1 MEQLKRLR
9 TERNLS
15 QTKLAQLADLNPAT
29 VNQIEKG
36 AREPST
42 ATLRKLAEALEVG
55 LADLLEDDVPK
66 AQAPL
71 PSEADEQRRLHYL
84 RAWRMH
90 VAQVADRWRA
100 KLEQHIRTSDEVQL
114 DAGGLPADLRR
125 MPLAYG
131 WASEVSTMAD
141 DLTESTLEALQEA
154 ITRFTSH
161 ERREALEMLG
171 ALRRLG
177 DIEDEIAHR
186 AHREILD
193 LIKTRPRTRNDEP
206 KIGELERV
214 RESAAQRNLLLDTVE
229 AALAA

>member
-42 ATLRKLAEALEVG
+42 ATLRKLAEALEVC

-90 VAQVADRWRA
+90 VAQVADRWQA
-100 KLEQHIRTSDEVQL
+100 KLEEHDRTPSEV
-114 DAGGLPADLRR
+114 
-125 MPLAYG
+125 PLIYG
-131 WASEVSTMAD
+131 WGLEISTMAD
-141 DLTESTLEALQEA
+141 DLTESILEALQEA
-154 ITRFTSH
+154 ITRFSSR

-177 DIEDEIAHR
+177 DVEREITHR
-186 AHREILD
+186 VHREFRN
-193 LIKTRPRTRNDEP
+193 LIKTRPGTRNDEP

-214 RESAAQRNLLLDTVE
+214 RESAAQRNRLLDTVE